1 MPDVSRGFQNLL
13 EVFRG
18 LQHLLQCPLTM
29 RLSDFPRSFQKI
41 SKVPRFFQMFPEA
54 SRGRLSEG
62 SGSSQR
68 LLLLL
73 LLLLLAWICNHCLES
88 HFGLRRNCRF
98 SCPDDVSPHSLMS
111 QPSYTLP
118 WPWSIVAVT
127 LSNSCQ
133 GCR

>member
-1 MPDVSRGFQNLL
+1 MPDVSRGSQNLL

-18 LQHLLQCPLTM
+18 LQHLLQSPFRM

-41 SKVPRFFQMFPEA
+41 SEVPRFFQMFPEA

-88 HFGLRRNCRF
+88 HFGLRRNCRL
-98 SCPDDVSPHSLMS
+98 SCPDDVFPHSLKS